1 MKRPPKPT
9 PERPTVPR
17 RRRFEVVALLL
28 SVLMFVRCECDEEL
42 AQLVPEIVVSPASV
56 DLGPQVV
63 GQANEIDKAFF
74 IGNLGSSVLIV
85 DSWTLVPDDAPFE
98 LIEPPDRVSPS
109 DSTAVRLR
117 FTPPDRAEYGVI
129 IQIASNDPVRPVVEV
144 PVVGS
149 GGPPLIEADPTSLD
163 FGLVNEGPGMERT
176 VKLSNVGHDVLNLDD
191 VRLAG
196 SAQGSDAGSPGVIPS
211 AFRIVSESL
220 SGTTLAAQAST
231 TVTLRMDPTYE
242 AVVASGGLGTALTDA
257 LLVQS
262 DAANAPEL
270 EVPVTGQVNLAP
282 QAVAVEMVSR
292 NDWVKIDLGREV
304 EIDGSDTWE
313 PEGDPFTFSWSVTQK
328 PDESEATLPAGT
340 LSESQTSLIPDFG
353 GNYIVTLRATDF
365 SGAWSEADMEIYT
378 HDLVIVLT
386 WETAD
391 DAACQSFSDDEC
403 AAMSS
408 QDRRTQCCGQSDLDL
423 HLVRPFGNFGRLRA
437 MPNGLRYAR
446 NQRGGQPRLG

>member
-1 MKRPPKPT
+1 M
-9 PERPTVPR
+9 
-17 RRRFEVVALLL
+17 
-28 SVLMFVRCECDEEL
+28 
-42 AQLVPEIVVSPASV
+42 SPASV

-196 SAQGSDAGSPGVIPS
+196 SAGSDAG
-211 AFRIVSESL
+211 A
-220 SGTTLAAQAST
+220 
-231 TVTLRMDPTYE
+231 
-242 AVVASGGLGTALTDA
+242 
-257 LLVQS
+257 
-262 DAANAPEL
+262 
-270 EVPVTGQVNLAP
+270 
-282 QAVAVEMVSR
+282 
-292 NDWVKIDLGREV
+292 
-304 EIDGSDTWE
+304 
-313 PEGDPFTFSWSVTQK
+313 
-328 PDESEATLPAGT
+328 
-340 LSESQTSLIPDFG
+340 
-353 GNYIVTLRATDF
+353 RA
-365 SGAWSEADMEIYT
+365 
-378 HDLVIVLT
+378 
-386 WETAD
+386 
-391 DAACQSFSDDEC
+391 
-403 AAMSS
+403 
-408 QDRRTQCCGQSDLDL
+408 
-423 HLVRPFGNFGRLRA
+423 
-437 MPNGLRYAR
+437 
-446 NQRGGQPRLG
+446 